1 MLVEGGYLHSMK
13 RIIEKAADI
22 QDPPARTRSVWNP
35 ARLMFMLLGRTRATD
50 RDPQDEVRRRE
61 LPNDP
66 RRR

>member
-13 RIIEKAADI
+13 RIIEKAADS

-35 ARLMFMLLGRTRATD
+35 ARLMFMLLGRTRAND

>member
-22 QDPPARTRSVWNP
+22 ADPPARTRSVWNP
-35 ARLMFMLLGRTRATD
+35 ARLMFMLLGRTRGDD
-50 RDPQDEVRRRE
+50 RDPQDEARRRDR
-61 LPNDP
+61 PSDP